1 MKIRVSE
8 LRRLIK
14 EELAGVYETE
24 EDDPGGEE
32 QDMQTAPVKII
43 MSKWDTIQFFDKLK
57 SQKFAS
63 ESQLGDL
70 VEEFLKKV
78 KEVNP
83 TAADLDVSGVM
94 TKAKSFA
101 MKSLAE

>member
-14 EELAGVYETE
+14 EELAGVYEAE
-24 EDDPGGEE
+24 EDEGAEE
-32 QDMQTAPVKII
+32 TQDMQTAPVKII
-43 MSKWDTIQFFDKLK
+43 MSKWGTIQFFDKLK
-57 SQKFAS
+57 NQKFAS

-83 TAADLDVSGVM
+83 TAAGLDTGGVM
-94 TKAKSFA
+94 TRAKSFA
-101 MKSLAE
+101 MKALAE

>member
-14 EELAGVYETE
+14 EELAGVYEAE
-24 EDDPGGEE
+24 EGEAGEE
-32 QDMQTAPVKII
+32 KQDMQTAPVKII
-43 MSKWDTIQFFDKLK
+43 MDKWGTMQFFAKLEN
-57 SQKFAS
+57 QKFAS
-63 ESQLGDL
+63 ESQLADL
-70 VEEFLKKV
+70 VEEFLRKV

-83 TAADLDVSGVM
+83 AAAALDTGGVM